1 MHDSQL
7 DKDQHVTGRYAP
19 PQAPQFYGG
28 RGYSRK
34 YYHDSNTD
42 DMPYLDVYGRPI
54 RQGAQ
59 SGTDFTG
66 ILPENPFGVN
76 RGPFSIES
84 DVLGGEAMPVLQFW
98 TFRHK
103 LYVSIQEPQGGPG
116 PDGAGGLCQC
126 DIRDSSGDWCGVI
139 KLPRSYA
146 ETCLDRSLFFVALSE
161 AKSFTMEECPVW
173 NYYITKEREDSE
185 WDLYFVLL
193 LERNNERALWERV
206 ALGKVFKAA
215 FRGSVWDEIKL
226 G

>member
-1 MHDSQL
+1 MRDRQL
-7 DKDQHVTGRYAP
+7 DKDQHVTHRYTRP
-19 PQAPQFYGG
+19 KESRTSGT
-28 RGYSRK
+28 REYSTEYFQDSHT
-34 YYHDSNTD
+34 YYTPD
-42 DMPYLDVYGRPI
+42 LDVYGRPI
-54 RQGAQ
+54 RRGAQ
-59 SGTDFTG
+59 AGTDFTG

-84 DVLGGEAMPVLQFW
+84 DLLGAEAMPVLQFW
-98 TFRHK
+98 TLRHK
-103 LYVSIQEPQGGPG
+103 FYVSIQEPQGGTG
-116 PDGAGGLCQC
+116 PAAGSFCQC

-146 ETCLDRSLFFVALSE
+146 ETCLERSLFFVALSE
-161 AKSFTMEECPVW
+161 AKSFTMGECPVW